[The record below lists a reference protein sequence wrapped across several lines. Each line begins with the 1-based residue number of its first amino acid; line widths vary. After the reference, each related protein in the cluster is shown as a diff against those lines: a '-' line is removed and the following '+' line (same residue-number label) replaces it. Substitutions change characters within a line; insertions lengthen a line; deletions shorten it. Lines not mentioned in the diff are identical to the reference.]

1 MAEQTL
7 FSETSEERPYIKGE
21 LGRMIFHKESEHFSI
36 ASIIVKE
43 TNEDFDEKS
52 VVIKG
57 HFPPLEIGETYVF
70 HGVFQEHKKFG
81 RQYQVEFYKR
91 VLPETKDGLVVYL
104 SSDLFHGIGKKTA
117 ERVVDQLGEQALS
130 AILENP
136 DVLKKVPKLPKEKRE
151 TLYNTLKE
159 HQGFEHVMIHLN
171 QYGFGLKLSQKIYE
185 AFKDQ
190 TLAIIEEDPYQLV
203 FKVEGFGFHRADEM
217 AKVQKLPFD
226 HPTRLRAACLYILQQ
241 SLSAGHVY
249 LPTAAC
255 LSQVE
260 TLLNNSS
267 GEKSITFDQLSEQVM
282 RLAEDRYVF
291 IEEDRVYLPSLFH
304 AENGFCHQLERIME
318 QELET
323 EHTQA
328 ELLKI
333 VGDME
338 EEESIS
344 YGEDQ
349 FSAIEK
355 ALQSKVMILT
365 GGPGTGKTTV
375 IKGIIK
381 AYSTLYDLSTDK
393 IDYDQ
398 GEPFPFIL
406 AAPTGRAAKRMTE
419 STGLPASTIH
429 RLLVWDGHDSFD
441 KNQNNQL
448 EGKLLIIDEFSMVD
462 MWLANQLFRAIPSD
476 MQVLIVGDEDQLPS
490 VGPGQ
495 VLADLLASNQLPSV
509 QLSEVYRQKEGSKII
524 QLAHEIKNDQCNRQS
539 LTKEHDFNFINA
551 REHQLKDLVTNI
563 VKKALD
569 KGIESREVQ
578 VLAPMYRTDV
588 GIHKLNEEIQRVV
601 NPKSNQ
607 KRDLTFKDVIYRKGD
622 KVIQLVNQPE
632 DGVYNGDIGEI
643 VAIFRAEENVDQVE
657 QVVVDYDGKEVVYP
671 KKNLNNIMHAYC
683 TSIHKSQGSEFSIVI
698 LPVVRSYRRML
709 RKNLL
714 YTAITRSK
722 HSLIICGDTN
732 AFLEGVQTTDTN
744 LRYTHL
750 VDKLQQESAEEM
762 NEEVTDEEELSPY
775 DFM

>member
-1 MAEQTL
+1 MAERTL
-7 FSETSEERPYIKGE
+7 FSDTNEERPYVKGE
-21 LGRMIFHKESEHFSI
+21 LNRMIFHKESEHFSI
-36 ASIIVKE
+36 ASIIVTE
-43 TNEDFDEKS
+43 TNEDFNEKS
-52 VVIKG
+52 IVIKG
-57 HFPPLEIGETYVF
+57 HFPPLEEGETYVF
-70 HGVFQEHKKFG
+70 NGEFQDHKKFG
-81 RQYQVEFYKR
+81 RQYQVDFYKR
-91 VLPETKDGLVVYL
+91 LLPESKDGLIVYL

-117 ERVVDQLGEQALS
+117 ERIVDHLGEQAIS
-130 AILENP
+130 TILNDP
-136 DVLKKVPKLPKEKRE
+136 GVLKDVPKLAKEKRD

-203 FKVEGFGFHRADEM
+203 FKVDGFGFHRADEM
-217 AKVQKLPFD
+217 ARMQELPID

-249 LPTAAC
+249 LPTETC
-255 LSQVE
+255 LLQVE
-260 TLLNNSS
+260 SLLNS
-267 GEKSITFDQLSEQVM
+267 GAGEPITFEQLSKQVIH
-282 RLAEDRYVF
+282 LAEDRYVF
-291 IEEDRVYLPSLFH
+291 IEDERMYLPSLFH
-304 AENGFCHQLERIME
+304 AENGFCNQLERIMDE
-318 QELET
+318 EHET
-323 EHTQA
+323 KHTQA
-328 ELLKI
+328 DLLKI
-333 VGDME
+333 IGDME

-349 FSAIEK
+349 FAAIEK

-375 IKGIIK
+375 IKGIIR
-381 AYSTLYDLSTDK
+381 AYSTLHELSTDK
-393 IDYDQ
+393 TDYDQ

-448 EGKLLIIDEFSMVD
+448 EGKVLIIDEFSMVD

-495 VLADLLASNQLPSV
+495 VLADLLASEQLPSV

-524 QLAHEIKNDQCNRQS
+524 QLAHEIKNNQCTMQS
-539 LTKEHDFNFINA
+539 LKKDHDFNFIQA
-551 REHQLKDLVTNI
+551 KEHQLKGLITNI

-569 KGIESREVQ
+569 KGIEPREVQ
-578 VLAPMYRTDV
+578 VLAPMYRTEV

-601 NPKSNQ
+601 NPKSKQ
-607 KRDLTFKDVIYRKGD
+607 KRDLTFKEMTYRKGD

-643 VAIFRAEENVDQVE
+643 AAIFRAEENVDQVE
-657 QVVVDYDGKEVVYP
+657 QVVVEYDGKEVVYP
-671 KKNLNNIMHAYC
+671 KKNLNNLMHAYC

-698 LPVVRSYRRML
+698 LPVVRGYRRML

-722 HSLIICGDTN
+722 HSLIICGDPS
-732 AFLEGVQTTDTN
+732 AFLEGVQTRDTN
-744 LRYTHL
+744 LRYTYL
-750 VDKLQQESAEEM
+750 AEKLKQETTQDLQEDEE
-762 NEEVTDEEELSPY
+762 EEELSPY